1 MSLDLLCVAFPILPA
16 SLLKKSFTAVPR
28 PCIVSVHQ
36 CSVYLAQAF
45 LRGFGWETFVLTYAL
60 YVSYALQMY
69 QLIALL
75 SWCILPTKNQTN
87 RAILLIFL
95 LAVFHFSQP
104 QPCTHLG
111 IITCS
116 VMCAFGNVEL
126 LTKVF
131 QWIAAKVINLA
142 GCLKRTVPYEL
153 RQM

>member
-95 LAVFHFSQP
+95 LAVFHFSQIK
-104 QPCTHLG
+104 PCAHFC
-111 IITCS
+111 IIAST
-116 VMCAFGNVEL
+116 VVGAFGNVEL
-126 LTKVF
+126 LAKIF
-131 QWIAAKVINLA
+131 QWIASEIINAVGRLQGA
-142 GCLKRTVPYEL
+142 MPCEL